1 MADGTKEKSAPHS
14 KDTDPYCGFKN
25 DKYRF
30 RALVV
35 REVCNVGRWAGL
47 VAIAYI
53 YGPSINLPAW
63 AAFFSKAGP

>member
-1 MADGTKEKSAPHS
+1 MVDGTKKSEPHT
-14 KDTDPYCGFKN
+14 KVTDPYCSFKN

-47 VAIAYI
+47 VAIVYI
-53 YGPSINLPAW
+53 YGPAINLPAW
-63 AAFFSKAGP
+63 AAFFSKSGP